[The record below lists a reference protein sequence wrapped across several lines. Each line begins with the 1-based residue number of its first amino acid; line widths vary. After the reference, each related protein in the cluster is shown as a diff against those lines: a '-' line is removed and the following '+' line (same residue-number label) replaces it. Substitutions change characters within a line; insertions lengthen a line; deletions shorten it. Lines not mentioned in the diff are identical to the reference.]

1 MKAMKKKKTCAK
13 GTYNKKKCTEYT
25 ALFHIAANADNTIR
39 EAVGQL
45 RFEIAQA
52 AAKTSEEAES
62 SLVGESSTQNAGR
75 RGGGGL
81 GATASFS
88 IAASSNTAGN
98 DEEDDL
104 GETDS
109 VG

>member
-52 AAKTSEEAES
+52 AAKKSEEAES

-75 RGGGGL
+75 RGGGL

-104 GETDS
+104 AET
-109 VG
+109 